1 MSTEP
6 SGVVLVTG
14 AGGFVGGHLI
24 ARLLEEGAA
33 VRATDV
39 KAPAA
44 WHQHHPGVETLV
56 ADLSD
61 RRACDEACD
70 GATDLYDFAS
80 DMGGMGF
87 LESHKA
93 LCMLSVLVST
103 NLLLAARDARV
114 RRFFFASSACVYATD
129 RQVRPDA
136 PPLTESEAYPAMPE
150 DGYGWE
156 KLFSERM
163 CRHFH
168 EDFGLETRVA
178 RYHNL
183 YGPAC
188 AYDGG
193 REQAP
198 AALCRKV
205 AEAVLNGS
213 DEIEIW
219 GDGKQTRTFTYVTD
233 AVDATRQLVQSDFS
247 DPVNIGSEALVSID
261 ELVTTIEA
269 IARVTLRRRY
279 MLDAPQGVRGRSC
292 DSGLARAV
300 LDWQPKVSL
309 TDGLEAT
316 YRWVYD
322 NLRARHASAQ
332 PSATEGGGESS
343 RGIARDDQP

>member
-1 MSTEP
+1 MSTDP
-6 SGVVLVTG
+6 SGVALVTG
-14 AGGFVGGHLI
+14 AGGFLGGHLI
-24 ARLLEEGAA
+24 ARLLEEGAG

-39 KAPAA
+39 KTPDD
-44 WHQHHPGVETLV
+44 WHQHHPGVETIV

-61 RRACDEACD
+61 RRACTQACN
-70 GATDLYDFAS
+70 GVTDVYDLAA

-103 NLLLAARDARV
+103 NLLLAARDAGV
-114 RRFFFASSACVYATD
+114 RRFFFASSACVYAAD

-136 PPLTESEAYPAMPE
+136 PALIESEAYPAMPE

-178 RYHNL
+178 RFHNI

-188 AYDGG
+188 AYAGG

-205 AEAVLNGS
+205 AEAVLDGR

-219 GDGKQTRTFTYVTD
+219 GDGQQTRTFLYVAD
-233 AVDATRQLVQSDFS
+233 AVAATRELMESNCS
-247 DPVNIGSEALVSID
+247 EPVNIGSETVVTID
-261 ELVTTIEA
+261 ELVSTIEA
-269 IARVTLRRRY
+269 VAGVTLRRRY
-279 MLDAPQGVRGRSC
+279 VLDAPQGVRGRRC
-292 DSGLARAV
+292 DSSLARAV
-300 LDWQPKVSL
+300 LDWTPHVNL

-316 YRWVYD
+316 YRWVHD
-322 NLRARHASAQ
+322 DLRARRSSAR
-332 PSATEGGGESS
+332 A
-343 RGIARDDQP
+343 ADDP

>member
-1 MSTEP
+1 MSTDP

-24 ARLLEEGAA
+24 SWLLEEGAT
-33 VRATDV
+33 VRATDA
-39 KAPAA
+39 KPPADLRQR
-44 WHQHHPGVETLV
+44 HEGVETIV

-70 GATDLYDFAS
+70 GVTDVYDFAA

-87 LESHKA
+87 LGSHKA

-103 NLLLAARDARV
+103 NLLLAARDAHA

-129 RQVRPDA
+129 RQAHPNT
-136 PPLTESEAYPAMPE
+136 PGLTESEAYPAMPE

-205 AEAVLNGS
+205 ADAMLSGR

-219 GDGKQTRTFTYVTD
+219 GDGKQTRTFTYVSD
-233 AVDATRQLVQSDFS
+233 AVDATRQLMDSDFS
-247 DPVNIGSEALVSID
+247 DPVNVGSEALVTID
-261 ELVTTIEA
+261 ELVTTIET
-269 IARVTLRRRY
+269 IAGVTLRRRY
-279 MLDAPQGVRGRSC
+279 VVDAPQGVRGRSC
-292 DSGLARAV
+292 DSGLARTV
-300 LDWQPKVSL
+300 LDWEPQVSL
-309 TDGLEAT
+309 PDGLEVT

-322 NLRARHASAQ
+322 DLKSRRA
-332 PSATEGGGESS
+332 GGE
-343 RGIARDDQP
+343 RAPVTHRDDWSQIVAGEPDS

>member
-1 MSTEP
+1 MSTDP
-6 SGVVLVTG
+6 AGVALVTG
-14 AGGFVGGHLI
+14 AGGFMGGHLI
-24 ARLLEEGAA
+24 ARLLEEGAT
-33 VRATDV
+33 VRGADL
-39 KAPAA
+39 KPPER
-44 WHQHHPGVETLV
+44 WHQHHPEADTLV

-61 RRACDEACD
+61 RRACDDACA
-70 GATDLYDFAS
+70 GVTDVYDLAA

-87 LESHKA
+87 LESNKA

-114 RRFFFASSACVYATD
+114 RRFFFASSACVYAVD
-129 RQVRPDA
+129 RQIHPDA
-136 PPLTESEAYPAMPE
+136 PALTEAEAYPAMPE

-205 AEAVLNGS
+205 ADAVLDGS
-213 DEIEIW
+213 TEIEIW
-219 GDGKQTRTFTYVTD
+219 GDGQQTRTFTYVTD
-233 AVDATRQLVQSDFS
+233 AVAATRQLVESDFS
-247 DPVNIGSEALVSID
+247 DPVNVGSEERVTID
-261 ELVTTIEA
+261 ELVSTIESVA
-269 IARVTLRRRY
+269 GTSLRRRY
-279 MLDAPQGVRGRSC
+279 VLDAPQGVRGRSC
-292 DSGLARAV
+292 DGGLARSV
-300 LDWQPKVSL
+300 LDWEPQVSL
-309 TDGLEAT
+309 SDGIAAT

-322 NLRARHASAQ
+322 DLCARRRRA
-332 PSATEGGGESS
+332 G
-343 RGIARDDQP
+343 

>member
-1 MSTEP
+1 MSTHP
-6 SGVVLVTG
+6 SRLVLVTG

-33 VRATDV
+33 VRATDA
-39 KAPAA
+39 KSPAA
-44 WHQHHPGVETLV
+44 WRQRHPGVETLV

-70 GATDLYDFAS
+70 GVTDVYDFAA

-136 PPLTESEAYPAMPE
+136 PALTEAEAYPAMPE

-205 AEAVLNGS
+205 ADAVLTGR

-219 GDGKQTRTFTYVTD
+219 GDGQQTRTFTYVTD
-233 AVDATRQLVQSDFS
+233 AVDATRQLVETDFS
-247 DPVNIGSEALVSID
+247 DPVNVGSEALVTID
-261 ELVTTIEA
+261 ELVTMIEA
-269 IARVTLRRRY
+269 IAGVTLRRRY
-279 MLDAPQGVRGRSC
+279 LLDAPQGVRGRSC
-292 DSGLARAV
+292 DGGLARTV
-300 LDWQPKVSL
+300 LDWQPQVSL
-309 TDGLEAT
+309 PDGLEVT

-322 NLRARHASAQ
+322 DLRTRQA
-332 PSATEGGGESS
+332 GGERAGRAGAGES
-343 RGIARDDQP
+343 

>member
-1 MSTEP
+1 MSTDP

-24 ARLLEEGAA
+24 ARLLGEGAA

-39 KAPAA
+39 KAPEA
-44 WHQHHPGVETLV
+44 WQQRHPGVETLA

-61 RRACDEACD
+61 RRACDQACA
-70 GATDLYDFAS
+70 GATDVYDLAA

-129 RQVRPDA
+129 RQVRPDTPA
-136 PPLTESEAYPAMPE
+136 LTESDAYPAMPE

-178 RYHNL
+178 RYHNI

-205 AEAVLNGS
+205 AEAVLDGS
-213 DEIEIW
+213 GEIEIW

-233 AVDATRQLVQSDFS
+233 AVDATRQLVESDFS
-247 DPVNIGSEALVSID
+247 DPVNIGSEALVTID
-261 ELVTTIEA
+261 ELVSTVEA
-269 IARVTLRRRY
+269 IAGVTLRRRY
-279 MLDAPQGVRGRSC
+279 VLDAPQGVRGRSC

-300 LDWQPKVSL
+300 LDWEPQVSL

-322 NLRARHASAQ
+322 DLRARRERARRPTA
-332 PSATEGGGESS
+332 PGGDDSS
-343 RGIARDDQP
+343 GVVARDDQP